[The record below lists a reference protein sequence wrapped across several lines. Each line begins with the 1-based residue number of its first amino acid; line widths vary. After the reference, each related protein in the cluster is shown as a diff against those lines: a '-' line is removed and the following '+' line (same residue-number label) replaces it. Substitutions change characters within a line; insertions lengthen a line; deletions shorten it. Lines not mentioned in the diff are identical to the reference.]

1 MIIRSVRQAL
11 GMLACIAILTL
22 NSGTVCAAEPK
33 AADKAL
39 SADILEIANAW
50 AHIKFEE
57 DDLTLQQKH
66 ILALADRAAALM
78 QKYPGRPEPVIWK
91 GVLLSEGASMAN
103 DDHSMLTARSLA
115 YQARDTLLEAEK
127 MDPAAL
133 DAGAPTSLGVLY
145 YRVPSFPIA
154 FGDTDLARKY
164 LEEAVRYS
172 PNGMDANYFY
182 GDFLYNEKDYA
193 GARRVWQHALT
204 IPVNSS
210 RPVWDKARRQVI
222 QEDLAKLAAKGN

>member
-1 MIIRSVRQAL
+1 VITREVRQAL
-11 GMLACIAILTL
+11 SMLACIACLVV
-22 NSGTVCAAEPK
+22 NSGAVAAAESK

-39 SADILEIANAW
+39 TADILEIANSW

-57 DDLTLQQKH
+57 EDLSLQQRH
-66 ILALADRAAALM
+66 ILALADRASALM
-78 QKYPGRPEPVIWK
+78 QKYPGRAEPVIWK

-103 DDHSMLTARSLA
+103 EDHSMLTARSLA
-115 YQARDTLLEAEK
+115 YQARDILLEAEK

-133 DAGAPTSLGVLY
+133 EAGAPASLGVLY

-164 LEEAVRYS
+164 LEEAIRYS

-182 GDFLYNEKDYA
+182 GDFLYNQKDYA
-193 GARRVWQHALT
+193 GAQRVWKHALT
-204 IPVNSS
+204 IPVNSE
-210 RPVWDKARRQVI
+210 RPVWDKSRRQVI
-222 QEDLAKLAAKGN
+222 QENLAKLAAKGN